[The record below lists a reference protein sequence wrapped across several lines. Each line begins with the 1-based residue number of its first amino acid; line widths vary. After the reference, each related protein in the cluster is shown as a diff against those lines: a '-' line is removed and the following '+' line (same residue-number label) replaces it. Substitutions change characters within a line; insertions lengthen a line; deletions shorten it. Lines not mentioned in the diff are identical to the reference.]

1 MTEHQLAMR
10 VIKILIESGL
20 SVTDQLEVIKGVQ
33 QRLQFCK
40 LTAHKMEQKQT
51 KLEL

>member
-1 MTEHQLAMR
+1 MKEHQLAMKI
-10 VIKILIESGL
+10 IKLLIESGL
-20 SVTDQLEVIKGVQ
+20 SVSDQLQVVKGVQ
-33 QRLQFCK
+33 KRLEFCE

>member
-1 MTEHQLAMR
+1 MTEHQLSMKI
-10 VIKILIESGL
+10 IKTLIESGL
-20 SVTDQLEVIKGVQ
+20 SVSDQLEVIKGVQ
-33 QRLQFCK
+33 KRLEFCK